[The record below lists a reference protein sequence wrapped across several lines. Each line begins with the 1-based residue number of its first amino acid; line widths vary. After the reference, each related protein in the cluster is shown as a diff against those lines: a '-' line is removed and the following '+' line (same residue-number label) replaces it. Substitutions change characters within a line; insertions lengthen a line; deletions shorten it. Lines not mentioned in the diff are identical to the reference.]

1 MSENASTLRCPNC
14 GELIELTIRK
24 APIQPASIE
33 NVKGALSEW
42 IDQVDVTESDDSI
55 VVTPKG
61 YLGKKLWHQ
70 VNNALKP
77 FDTEW
82 ISAGKESRWIIKF

>member
-1 MSENASTLRCPNC
+1 MDKNSLTLRCPNC

-61 YLGKKLWHQ
+61 YLGKKLWYQ

-82 ISAGKESRWIIKF
+82 ISAGKEGRWIIKF